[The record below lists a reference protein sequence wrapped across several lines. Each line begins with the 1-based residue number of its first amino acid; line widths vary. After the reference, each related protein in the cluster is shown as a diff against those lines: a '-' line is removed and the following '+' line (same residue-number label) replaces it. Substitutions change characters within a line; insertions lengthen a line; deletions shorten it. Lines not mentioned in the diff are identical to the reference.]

1 VRDLEAKG
9 IVKFDET
16 GDGYQLQALAII
28 FLLKNILKKD
38 LSKTVKNTRKETA
51 AEKKSIRKY
60 MKIDI

>member
-1 VRDLEAKG
+1 
-9 IVKFDET
+9 VKFDET